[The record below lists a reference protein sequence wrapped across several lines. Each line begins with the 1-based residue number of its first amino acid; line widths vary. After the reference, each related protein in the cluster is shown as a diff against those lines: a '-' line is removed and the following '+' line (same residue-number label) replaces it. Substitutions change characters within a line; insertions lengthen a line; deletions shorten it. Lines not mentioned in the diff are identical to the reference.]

1 MRSLI
6 VSTVAKFPSSRTM
19 GASSTTGGSGAC
31 TRMVTF
37 GVMGRRGRSLR
48 DGLAR
53 PASPRRCT
61 LPMTALRVT
70 PPRTRAIWLAE
81 RPSVQSDLSCST
93 LSSVYMRRSSRLAL
107 DIVAG
112 RLTLT
117 RPEGASQVLVH
128 NMGFG
133 RQKSLKSA
141 ACLTPRGGCAD
152 KARPRAKAASGHQT
166 RRLPVF
172 PSLLPTYNRADVA
185 FVRGEGPY
193 IFAEDGS
200 RYLDFGAG
208 VAVNSLG
215 HAHPKLVAALTEQAQ
230 RLWHTSNYYR
240 VAGQET
246 LSKRLVDST
255 FADTAFFGNSG
266 AEAIECAIKMARRY
280 HYVNGAPERFHI
292 ITFEGAFHGRTLAAI
307 AAGGQEK
314 YLEGFGP
321 KVQGFDQVP
330 MNNLPA
336 LERAI
341 THETAALLIE
351 PIQGEGGIR
360 VADPEFLRALRR
372 ICDERGMLLIYDEV
386 QCGVGRTGKFFA
398 HERVG
403 AEPDVMAVA
412 KGIGGGFP
420 MGVCLARA
428 EAAKGM

>member
-53 PASPRRCT
+53 PASPRRGA

-112 RLTLT
+112 RLTRT

-128 NMGFG
+128 NMRFG

-152 KARPRAKAASGHQT
+152 KDRPRAKAASGHQT
-166 RRLPVF
+166 RRLPAF
-172 PSLLPTYNRADVA
+172 PSLLPTYKRADVA
-185 FVRGEGPY
+185 SGRGEGAY
-193 IFAEDGS
+193 IFAEDGQ

-215 HAHPKLVAALTEQAQ
+215 HAHPKLVAALTEQAS

-246 LSKRLVDST
+246 LSKRLIDAT
-255 FADTAFFGNSG
+255 FADTAFFVNSG
-266 AEAIECAIKMARRY
+266 GEAIECSIKMARRY
-280 HYVNGAPERFHI
+280 HYVNGEPERFHI
-292 ITFEGAFHGRTLAAI
+292 VTFEGAFHGRTLAAI
-307 AAGGQEK
+307 AAGGQAK

-330 MNNLPA
+330 FNNLPA
-336 LERAI
+336 LAPAI

-372 ICDERGMLLIYDEV
+372 ICDERGLLLIYDEV